1 MNFQFSGFVVWSFLE
16 DVGVNESKMNNDE
29 DNLCNMNL

>member
-1 MNFQFSGFVVWSFLE
+1 MSFQFSGFVVRSFLE

-29 DNLCNMNL
+29 ENLCNMNL